1 MCGIFGLLIHPDYQ
15 ASKHAAKEVLHGL
28 ARMSEARGKDSSGMA
43 FLDFGRSEAKVLKG
57 NLRLR
62 ELLKD
67 PSTQSKLD
75 ASLDAWREQRVPFL
89 AFGHARLV
97 TNGSQ
102 LEQVNNQPVVKNG
115 DLLIHNGIITNHEV
129 LWESLHQKRE
139 FQIDSEVIL
148 ATLSEKLLSNAG
160 EVPLSQ
166 VFDRMEGTFS
176 TMAFLG
182 SRQEMLLA
190 SNNGSLHYIHEP
202 GKFLAFASEAYF
214 LQKIKQK
221 KAWRQFSDTDPEIR
235 AVGPWAGVWI
245 DPERCQ
251 IQNLDWHGPIKTS
264 QELKKNWNTK
274 VLEVKGN
281 HPQKAMV
288 LEPEVHFNRNR
299 ETALFNLLGNPKEKV
314 RTLRRC
320 TRCILPETFPFIHFD
335 AQGICN
341 YCHGYKPKSRGNR
354 LPELMD
360 MLEPYRKPGRQ
371 DCIVPFSGGR
381 DSTFALHMA
390 KRELGLNPIALTYD
404 WGMVTDLAR
413 RNISRV
419 CGKLG
424 IENIV
429 VAADIRWKRE
439 NIRKNVSA
447 WLRKPHLGMV
457 PLFMAGDKYFFYY
470 TDRLKKQTGIK
481 LNLWGINH
489 LENTDFK
496 VGFAGIPPQ
505 FDKEK
510 IYSLSLA
517 RQLKLFGFVGSQ
529 LIQNPG
535 YLNQSW
541 LDNLGSFAT
550 RFLAPKRDEF
560 HFFDFYPWDE
570 AEIDNTL
577 REYHWE
583 KAIDTSTT
591 WRIGDGTAGFY
602 NYIYYTV
609 AGFSEVDTFRS
620 NQIREGMITREKAV
634 ELAEREN
641 EPRFETIRWYLEMI
655 GLDFT
660 ASIKKINAI
669 PKLY

>member
-1 MCGIFGLLIHPDYQ
+1 
-15 ASKHAAKEVLHGL
+15 
-28 ARMSEARGKDSSGMA
+28 
-43 FLDFGRSEAKVLKG
+43 
-57 NLRLR
+57 
-62 ELLKD
+62 
-67 PSTQSKLD
+67 
-75 ASLDAWREQRVPFL
+75 
-89 AFGHARLV
+89 
-97 TNGSQ
+97 
-102 LEQVNNQPVVKNG
+102 
-115 DLLIHNGIITNHEV
+115 
-129 LWESLHQKRE
+129 
-139 FQIDSEVIL
+139 
-148 ATLSEKLLSNAG
+148 
-160 EVPLSQ
+160 
-166 VFDRMEGTFS
+166 MEGTFS
-176 TMAFLG
+176 IMAFLG
-182 SRQEMLLA
+182 SSERTLLA

-202 GKFLAFASEAYF
+202 GKFLLFASEAYF
-214 LQKIKQK
+214 LQKIKRK
-221 KAWRQFSDTDPEIR
+221 SAWKHFSETNPEVFP
-235 AVGPWAGVWI
+235 VGPLAGIWI
-245 DPERCQ
+245 DPLSCQ
-251 IQNLDWHGPIKTS
+251 VQNSDWNQPVKLSPGES
-264 QELKKNWNTK
+264 KKIWNTDI
-274 VLEVKGN
+274 LEVRGN

-288 LEPEVHFNRNR
+288 LEPDVYFNRNR
-299 ETALFNLLGNPKEKV
+299 ETTLFKLLESPKEKV

-320 TRCILPETFPFIHFD
+320 SKCILPETFPFIHFD

-341 YCHGYKPKSRGNR
+341 YCHGYKPKSEENR
-354 LPELMD
+354 LPKLTD
-360 MLEPYRKPGRQ
+360 QLEPYRKAGKQ

-390 KRELGLNPIALTYD
+390 KKELGLNPIALTYD

-424 IENIV
+424 VENIV

-439 NIRKNVSA
+439 NIGKNVSA

-505 FDKEK
+505 FEKER
-510 IYSLSLA
+510 IYSLSLS
-517 RQLKLFGFVGSQ
+517 RQMKLFGFVGRQ

-550 RFLAPKRDEF
+550 RFIAPKRDEF
-560 HFFDFYPWDE
+560 HIFDYYRWDE
-570 AEIDNTL
+570 AEIDKTL
-577 REYHWE
+577 EEYHWE
-583 KAIDTSTT
+583 KANDTSTT

-620 NQIREGMITREKAV
+620 NQIREGMITRQKAI

-655 GLDFT
+655 GLDF
-660 ASIKKINAI
+660 AESIKKINAI

>member
-1 MCGIFGLLIHPDYQ
+1 
-15 ASKHAAKEVLHGL
+15 
-28 ARMSEARGKDSSGMA
+28 MSEARGKDSSGMA
-43 FLDFGRSEAKVLKG
+43 FLDFGRNEARVLKG

-67 PSTQSKLD
+67 PSTQSNLH

-102 LEQVNNQPVVKNG
+102 LEQVNNQPVIKNR

-129 LWESLHQKRE
+129 LWESLHQQRE

-148 ATLSEKLLSNAG
+148 ATLSDKLSSETGEISLS
-160 EVPLSQ
+160 E
-166 VFDRMEGTFS
+166 VFDHMEGTFS
-176 TMAFLG
+176 IMAFLG
-182 SRQEMLLA
+182 SSERMLLA

-202 GKFLAFASEAYF
+202 GKFLLFASEAYF
-214 LQKIKQK
+214 LEKIKRK
-221 KAWRQFSDTDPEIR
+221 SAWKHFCETNPEVLP
-235 AVGPWAGVWI
+235 VGPWAGVWI
-245 DPERCQ
+245 EPESCQ
-251 IQNLDWHGPIKTS
+251 IQNLDWHRPVKVS
-264 QELKKNWNTK
+264 RELKKNWITK

-288 LEPEVHFNRNR
+288 LEPEVFFNRNR
-299 ETALFNLLGNPKEKV
+299 ESALFNLLENPKEKILS
-314 RTLRRC
+314 LRRC
-320 TRCILPETFPFIHFD
+320 SRCILPETFPFIHFD

-341 YCHGYKPKSRGNR
+341 YCHGYKPRSQEHR
-354 LPELMD
+354 LPELMAR
-360 MLEPYRKPGRQ
+360 LERYRNTGKQ

-381 DSTFALHMA
+381 DSTFTLHMA
-390 KRELGLNPIALTYD
+390 KKELGLNPIALTYD

-424 IENIV
+424 VENIV

-447 WLRKPHLGMV
+447 WLRKPLLGMV

-510 IYSLSLA
+510 IYSLSLS
-517 RQLKLFGFVGSQ
+517 RQMKLFGFVGSQ
-529 LIQNPG
+529 LIRNSG
-535 YLNQSW
+535 YINQSW

-560 HFFDFYPWDE
+560 HFFDYYPWNED
-570 AEIDNTL
+570 EIDKTL
-577 REYHWE
+577 EEYHWE

-620 NQIREGMITREKAV
+620 NQIREGMISRETALKFS
-634 ELAEREN
+634 ETEN

-655 GLDFT
+655 GIDFGN
-660 ASIKKINAI
+660 AIKRINAI
-669 PKLY
+669 PKLF